1 MGRIFLLLSACL
13 WLSME
18 WASAQISEVRGK
30 VVFEED
36 GLPAAGA
43 TVLIRGTDYK
53 GTITDRQGQFVLQNV
68 PEGAETLRIS
78 YVGMKT
84 VEVAIAPTLKIVL
97 RPEVSRLEE
106 VVVVGYGSAKKAE
119 NVVGSVSKVGSE
131 KLAGRPITNMA
142 DALQG
147 QVSGLQVYTSSG
159 EPSENS
165 TSYLRGVSSLNLDNT
180 PLFVMDGVPVSSA
193 VMSAFNP
200 EDIENMV
207 VLKDAVATSI
217 YGVRASN
224 GVIYITT
231 KKGLSR
237 DKAVVSVSGSYGIS
251 SLARRVG
258 NPMNAQELLN
268 WQLENNFI
276 SRDFYEAHIHNGID
290 TDWQNYFFKKNTPT
304 FQAQVSVRGGS
315 PKTLYYLSGSYY
327 DQEGITPRS
336 SFKRYTFRSNVES
349 QATDWLKVGANLSL
363 VYDEVEKALFTY
375 RGSTYLQNGVLG
387 THLNA
392 PYYNPYDENG
402 KKLDV
407 VPEVGDYSPD
417 YLSLKQPESMNEIV
431 LNGLAFV
438 QLTPLE
444 GLTVRSVFGMEAYD
458 ARQTA
463 KRLPSD
469 PTASKAYTKERFLRN
484 VQMTITNT
492 IEYKWKT
499 GNGHDFVFL
508 LGQEGI
514 KDNYQRFASKTTGQ
528 NDDRL
533 TLLSAGTEAELLGME
548 ENTRYV
554 YEFLSFFGRV
564 NYAWRNKYYADLTV
578 RSDASSRFARN
589 RRTAVFA
596 SAGVMWDVKKE
607 KFLENSEGVS
617 GLKLKMSVGTT
628 GNAAV
633 GNDDY
638 LALSAAT
645 LYNQEGGWTVS
656 TPGNPD
662 LTWETQILSNV
673 GAEISFCNKY
683 KFEFTYYN
691 RKIKDMLMYVPLS
704 YTSGFSVKA
713 LNSGGL
719 INSGMELAAA
729 FELFSNKDWTVG
741 FRLNYSYNKL
751 KITELFDGKQ
761 EWNIPEQNLSYQVGK
776 PVQFYLPVYAGV
788 DPQDGAPMWYVPG
801 TKDEKTKNFSSA
813 LQQPTDKKR
822 YAPHHGGFGVDISWK
837 NWSLTA
843 DFSGMAGKYIVNN
856 DRYYS
861 ENPTLAGPFHWNQDR
876 AVLQMWKEPGDL
888 TDIPRYG
895 QVGKFDTHLLEN
907 ASFLRMKNI
916 QLAYRLPPSVLKS
929 IKIIQEGSVTIEARN
944 LFTITG
950 YKGADPE
957 IDWNVTTGAY
967 PNTKQFTV
975 GAKLN
980 F

>member
-1 MGRIFLLLSACL
+1 MGRILLLLSTCL

-18 WASAQISEVRGK
+18 WASAQISKVTGE

-36 GLPAAGA
+36 GLPVAGA
-43 TVLIRGTDYK
+43 TVLIKGTVYK
-53 GTITDRQGQFVLQNV
+53 GTVTDLNGRFVLQNV
-68 PEGAETLRIS
+68 PEGASALRIS

-119 NVVGSVSKVGSE
+119 NIVGSVSKVGSE
-131 KLAGRPITNMA
+131 KLAGRPITNMM

-147 QVSGLQVYTSSG
+147 QVSGLQIYTSSG
-159 EPSENS
+159 EPGENS

-180 PLFVMDGVPVSSA
+180 PLFVMDGVPVSPA

-231 KKGLSR
+231 KKGLAR

-251 SLARRVG
+251 SLARRIG

-276 SRDFYEAHIHNGID
+276 SRDFYEAHNNNGIR
-290 TDWQNYFFKKNTPT
+290 TNWQNYFFEKNTPT

-336 SFKRYTFRSNVES
+336 SLKRYTFRSNMES
-349 QATDWLKVGANLSL
+349 QATDWLKVGANISL

-387 THLNA
+387 TQLNA
-392 PYYNPYDENG
+392 PYYDPYDENG
-402 KKLDV
+402 NKLDAI
-407 VPEVGDYSPD
+407 PELGDYSPD
-417 YLSLKQPESMNEIV
+417 YLSSKQPESMNEIV

-438 QLTPLE
+438 ELTPLE
-444 GLTVRSVFGMEAYD
+444 GLTVRSVFGLEAYD

-469 PTASKAYTKERFLRN
+469 PTAPKAYTKERFLRN
-484 VQMTITNT
+484 VQMTLTNT
-492 IEYKWKT
+492 IEYKRKI
-499 GNGHDFVFL
+499 GYDHDFVIL

-514 KDNYQRFASKTTGQ
+514 KNNYQRFASKTTGQ
-528 NDDRL
+528 SDDRL
-533 TLLSAGTEAELLGME
+533 TLLSAGTKAELLGIG
-548 ENTRYV
+548 ENTRYQ
-554 YEFLSFFGRV
+554 YEFLSFFGRL

-578 RSDASSRFARN
+578 RSDASSRFSKN
-589 RRTAVFA
+589 HRTAVFVSGGA
-596 SAGVMWDVKKE
+596 MWDIKKE
-607 KFLENSEGVS
+607 KFLENSEWLS
-617 GLKLKMSVGTT
+617 SLKLKTSVGTT

-662 LTWETQILSNV
+662 LTWETQIISNA
-673 GAEISFCNKY
+673 GAEISFWHKY

-691 RKIKDMLMYVPLS
+691 RKVKDMLMYVPLPH
-704 YTSGFSVKA
+704 TSGFGAKA

-719 INSGMELAAA
+719 INSGFEWAATL
-729 FELFSNKDWTVG
+729 ELFSHTDWKVG
-741 FRLNYSYNKL
+741 LHWNYSYNKM
-751 KITELFDGKQ
+751 KITELFDGRQ
-761 EWNIPEQNLSYQVGK
+761 EWNVPEQNISYRVGQ

-788 DPQDGAPMWYVPG
+788 DPADGAPMWYVPH
-801 TKDEKTKNFSSA
+801 TKDETTKVFSSA
-813 LQQPTDKKR
+813 LQQPTGKKR
-822 YAPHHGGFGVDISWK
+822 YAPHHGGFGLDISWK
-837 NWSLTA
+837 DWSLAT
-843 DFSGMAGKYIVNN
+843 DFSWMAGKYILNN

-861 ENPTLAGPFHWNQDR
+861 ENPTLAGPFNWNQSR
-876 AVLQMWKEPGDL
+876 EVLQMWKEPGDV
-888 TDIPRYG
+888 TNIPRYG
-895 QVGKFDTHLLEN
+895 YVARFDTHLLEK

-916 QLAYRLPPSVLKS
+916 QLVYHLPRPLLRSS
-929 IKIIQEGSVTIEARN
+929 KIIKEASLTISARN
-944 LFTITG
+944 LWTITK

-957 IDWNVTTGAY
+957 MDWSVTTGAY
-967 PNTKQFTV
+967 PNTKQFMV
-975 GAKLN
+975 GAKVN